1 MYFSHIYSIFLSL
14 TSSRSALI
22 PPPTH
27 RMSSFFLNS
36 PLCPMYAASL
46 WVWGYSLESTYQK
59 TKSKKADSPAW
70 HLLAKEKLVFFS
82 GVSLE
87 IYKPHWR
94 ASSVLSSRWPTQ
106 NELNGI
112 FGSSLSHVYLGLK
125 KKNLE
130 VLCMYVMASSFF
142 FYFYEIPVCLNM
154 CVSTSVFV
162 SCASSFDSY
171 SCLFCPIPACLFFFY
186 LTLFYNYYSL
196 DLCLFSV

>member
-1 MYFSHIYSIFLSL
+1 MHISVLDRVPATRGKLDTTHLPSL
-14 TSSRSALI
+14 TKTLSTFDNHLQVKILVLSNRG
-22 PPPTH
+22 
-27 RMSSFFLNS
+27 
-36 PLCPMYAASL
+36 SL
-46 WVWGYSLESTYQK
+46 GKQT
-59 TKSKKADSPAW
+59 T
-70 HLLAKEKLVFFS
+70 LAV
-82 GVSLE
+82 GP
-87 IYKPHWR
+87 KP
-94 ASSVLSSRWPTQ
+94 SSRWPTQ

>member
-106 NELNGI
+106 NGTFVDLFVCLFHSAL
-112 FGSSLSHVYLGLK
+112 FG
-125 KKNLE
+125 
-130 VLCMYVMASSFF
+130 FF
-142 FYFYEIPVCLNM
+142 FLILLFACILWFLIVCLCVCVCVCVCVSM
-154 CVSTSVFV
+154 CVWMCVCVFFV
-162 SCASSFDSY
+162 V
-171 SCLFCPIPACLFFFY
+171 FF
-186 LTLFYNYYSL
+186 LS
-196 DLCLFSV
+196 